1 MSEVKTWEAGE
12 LIGLLRSEIEYVE
25 DFTETGRL
33 DDVLEEIEKRLIQAS
48 EMLEKNL
55 SHYEKEFIQQSS
67 SFRPQTIYSIPKDI
81 AKVLDKTETTD
92 ENFDIPKEVR
102 DWVNELEDNYLDW
115 VGRTFLV
122 LAYCNPLT
130 SPKAFPNIWK
140 VE

>member
-1 MSEVKTWEAGE
+1 MNELKTWEDGE

-25 DFTETGRL
+25 DFTDTGRL
-33 DDVLEEIEKRLIQAS
+33 ADVVEEIEKRLIQAS
-48 EMLEKNL
+48 EMFEKNL
-55 SHYEKEFIQQSS
+55 GHYEKEFIQKSS

-92 ENFDIPKEVR
+92 ENFDIPKEVI
-102 DWVNELEDNYLDW
+102 DWVNELKDDYIDW
-115 VGRTFLV
+115 SGRMFLV